1 MPVTA
6 AEMHKTHENPDIS
19 VDEVARWAVNYRI
32 GRLFIDKI
40 IGSCVRGKPNVVTS
54 KKYHIAG
61 KIISQHAGGCSKTA
75 CLNG

>member
-40 IGSCVRGKPNVVTS
+40 IGSCVRG
-54 KKYHIAG
+54 
-61 KIISQHAGGCSKTA
+61 
-75 CLNG
+75 